1 MKTLYLISTIDEN
14 YLPFTIK
21 KVVEDKESA
30 IKEFLKLVKSFVR
43 FLEDDLEVE
52 TDIDINLLDDIET
65 FDDALKSSDYIW
77 KLSTQNGINGQS
89 TGLLYG
95 VEDDEGNRI
104 MLHEIN
110 Y

>member
-1 MKTLYLISTIDEN
+1 MKKLYLISTIDEN
-14 YLPFTIK
+14 YLPFTIE
-21 KVVEDKESA
+21 KVIEDKDLA
-30 IKEFLKLVKSFVR
+30 IQEFLNLVKRFVQ
-43 FLEDDLEVE
+43 FLEDVRDDEI
-52 TDIDINLLDDIET
+52 IDINLLDNIET
-65 FDDALKSSDYIW
+65 FDDALKTSDYIW